1 MVGEIVVMKECGGE
15 RERQIRTTGIR
26 KMMMEETDDE

>member
-15 RERQIRTTGIR
+15 RERQIRTTGVR
-26 KMMMEETDDE
+26 KMMEETDDE